1 MNRLVP
7 QIATMFAVI
16 GLMTAG
22 SAFAQQA
29 VTSAAAASPTTV
41 TTTHSDPIV
50 QKRMEV
56 RAANQQQR
64 ERTAQARQQ
73 FRAEARD
80 ARAERNASARESRAR
95 ASQALQTGSSAQ
107 HVSQSALQTTTAQ
120 PAHAVQQ

>member
-1 MNRLVP
+1 MNRLVQ

-16 GLMTAG
+16 GVMTAG

-29 VTSAAAASPTTV
+29 VTSAAAEPAKTAAA
-41 TTTHSDPIV
+41 THSDPIV

-64 ERTAQARQQ
+64 ARTAEARQA

-80 ARAERNASARESRAR
+80 ARAERNQAAQESRAR
-95 ASQALQTGSSAQ
+95 ATEAVHTSQTG
-107 HVSQSALQTTTAQ
+107 Q
-120 PAHAVQQ
+120 PVHRVNP